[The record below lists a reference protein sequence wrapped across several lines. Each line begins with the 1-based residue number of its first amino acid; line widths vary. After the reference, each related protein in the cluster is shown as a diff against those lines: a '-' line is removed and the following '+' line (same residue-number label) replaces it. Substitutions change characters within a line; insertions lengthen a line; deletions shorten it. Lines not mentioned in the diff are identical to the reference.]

1 MTGRSQVYTTLRPY
15 IRTGMFTITNMPT
28 FPKSQSARQ
37 GASNPRGSY
46 GSTWQE
52 DCNRC
57 NGVTDGAPVGDRP
70 DSSFPTLCGTC
81 LVDAHVR
88 ARLHASWHK
97 HARKGSEGERVEDR
111 TSTPTGLHIGS
122 RLASPTAC
130 LVPRM
135 VQVCD
140 RPMQAGSVS
149 DGRTRAFL
157 RYTV

>member
-15 IRTGMFTITNMPT
+15 MRTGMFTITNMPT

-70 DSSFPTLCGTC
+70 DSSFPTLRHKFSGCPC
-81 LVDAHVR
+81 VR
-88 ARLHASWHK
+88 M
-97 HARKGSEGERVEDR
+97 
-111 TSTPTGLHIGS
+111 PTRIV
-122 RLASPTAC
+122 A
-130 LVPRM
+130 
-135 VQVCD
+135 
-140 RPMQAGSVS
+140 QA
-149 DGRTRAFL
+149 RTRRQRGGTSGRSDLHTDRAPYRLSIGIADGMSRAADGPSVRQAHAGRF
-157 RYTV
+157 R